1 MKSPLIHLIGALVL
15 CTVSFVGYGVWYA
28 TIADKSAAV
37 ADLENQ
43 ITIKTDTASRI
54 ASTRAALA
62 EISGDEATVRSYFI
76 PETGIVAF
84 IDSLQSQGQA
94 HGAAVS
100 VLSVS
105 SGDTP
110 AHPTFIFAIT
120 IKGSFNSVMNT
131 VGAIEYLPYAL
142 SISSLSLGQDSKNSW
157 HAALNL
163 LVSSVPLGAAANT
176 PYATPSVSVPI
187 PVTTPS
193 SATSSAASIRARTL

>member
-1 MKSPLIHLIGALVL
+1 MRSPLVHLIAALIL
-15 CTVSFVGYGVWYA
+15 CTISFVGYGVWYA
-28 TIADKSAAV
+28 AIAEKSAAV
-37 ADLENQ
+37 ADLENR
-43 ITIKTDTASRI
+43 INIKTDTASRI
-54 ASTRAALA
+54 ASARAALA
-62 EISGDEATVRSYFI
+62 EISGDEAAVRSYFI

-84 IDSLQSQGQA
+84 IDSLQSHGRA

-105 SGDTP
+105 SGGTS

-142 SISSLSLGQDSKNSW
+142 SVSSLSLGQDGKNSW

-163 LVSSVPLGAAANT
+163 LVSSVPLSAAANT
-176 PYATPSVSVPI
+176 PYVAPGTSSVPMATSSPATPS
-187 PVTTPS
+187 
-193 SATSSAASIRARTL
+193 AGSIRPRAL

>member
-15 CTVSFVGYGVWYA
+15 CAVSFIGYGIWYA
-28 TIADKSAAV
+28 AIAEKSAAV

-43 ITIKTDTASRI
+43 INIKTDTASRI
-54 ASTRAALA
+54 ASARTALA
-62 EISGDEATVRSYFI
+62 EISGDEAAVRSYFI

-84 IDSLQSQGQA
+84 IDSLQSQGRA

-105 SGDTP
+105 SGGTS

-120 IKGSFNSVMNT
+120 VKGSFNSVMNT

-142 SISSLSLGQDSKNSW
+142 SISSLSLGQDGKNSW
-157 HAALNL
+157 HAAINL
-163 LVSSVPLGAAANT
+163 LVSSVPLSTSANT
-176 PYATPSVSVPI
+176 PYAAPSVSV

-193 SATSSAASIRARTL
+193 SAASSAGSIRPRAL